1 VQDVLPPK
9 VNCQFSAILEA
20 VAVPLRV
27 TERTRF
33 AGEVAREV
41 ARWAGAAMIG

>member
-1 VQDVLPPK
+1 MSGLSRLPVLLMMGSK
-9 VNCQFSAILEA
+9 GQR
-20 VAVPLRV
+20 VA

>member
-1 VQDVLPPK
+1 MSGLSHISAVLSRGSK
-9 VNCQFSAILEA
+9 GQRLD
-20 VAVPLRV
+20 